1 MIGEHNTQQ
10 RRVDIRL
17 STDSFKALFSCR
29 RRANR
34 KTSTRKCTFNCSK
47 QIGSYC
53 NGLRQRRYTAHVCY
67 FVRFKTVRIRKNHYT
82 VTCRV
87 APELRDCALSLYGSH
102 PLVLTFTNTN
112 SHGSHAQKCY
122 NVFIFHYKNY
132 FCCVYGHC
140 VLTLRAIHPQE
151 CYCLIQCYSVVS
163 YHPQTH
169 TSLQF
174 HVRKSYGILIK
185 KKPLRTKT
193 TWKTW
198 QMGR

>member
-1 MIGEHNTQQ
+1 MYFFQQTASRHYFPVGEEQIAKQVWESAHS
-10 RRVDIRL
+10 VAL
-17 STDSFKALFSCR
+17 SKLEG
-29 RRANR
+29 N
-34 KTSTRKCTFNCSK
+34 
-47 QIGSYC
+47 YC
-53 NGLRQRRYTAHVCY
+53 YGLRHRHYTANVY
-67 FVRFKTVRIRKNHYT
+67 FVQFKTVRISMNHYT

-87 APELRDCALSLYGSH
+87 ASELCDCALSLHGSH

-132 FCCVYGHC
+132 FYCVHGHC
-140 VLTLRAIHPQE
+140 VVTFRAIHPQE

-174 HVRKSYGILIK
+174 NVRKSYGILVN
-185 KKPLRTKT
+185 KPLRTKT